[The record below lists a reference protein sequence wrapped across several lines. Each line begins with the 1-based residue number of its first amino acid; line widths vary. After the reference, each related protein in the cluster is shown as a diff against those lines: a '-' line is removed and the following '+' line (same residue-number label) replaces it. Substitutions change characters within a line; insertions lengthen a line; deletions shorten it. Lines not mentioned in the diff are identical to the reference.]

1 MSDEVYMNLDEVG
14 RIASQYEEMS
24 AVLKKTGNALG
35 VCMTILKASGLV
47 GQIGEQAMSRYM
59 EGLEPVIAGLS
70 ERSLELGTALTNS
83 ITAYENGDAQ
93 GSTRFY

>member
-1 MSDEVYMNLDEVG
+1 MNDEVYMNLDEIG

-24 AVLKKTGNALG
+24 LTLKKAGNALG
-35 VCMTILKASGLV
+35 VCMTILKTSGLV

-59 EGLEPVIAGLS
+59 EGLQPLISDLS
-70 ERSLELGTALTNS
+70 ERSIELSSALTASAN
-83 ITAYENGDAQ
+83 AYENGDAQ